1 MFRHGH
7 FFVYAQNVIFET
19 VMFFIIIIV
28 VIIGLLLGLLIQII
42 FSLIN
47 ISPRRLI
54 DGSGDII
61 VAACSVLST
70 KDWFV

>member
-1 MFRHGH
+1 
-7 FFVYAQNVIFET
+7 
-19 VMFFIIIIV
+19 MFFIIIIV

-47 ISPRRLI
+47 ISIRRLI

>member
-1 MFRHGH
+1 
-7 FFVYAQNVIFET
+7 
-19 VMFFIIIIV
+19 MFFIMIIV

-42 FSLIN
+42 FSLII
-47 ISPRRLI
+47 ISIRRLI
-54 DGSGDII
+54 DRSGHII